1 MGIRDSVLKAPSE
14 SLRPEGAYAIARSGV
29 IGILYESDEWSD
41 WKLGR
46 ELEAALAELSLI
58 HI

>member
-1 MGIRDSVLKAPSE
+1 M
-14 SLRPEGAYAIARSGV
+14 

-46 ELEAALAELSLI
+46 ELEAALAEKPFQLKRTRRQRQEKATQPTI
-58 HI
+58 PGVTCA

>member
-1 MGIRDSVLKAPSE
+1 M
-14 SLRPEGAYAIARSGV
+14 

-46 ELEAALAELSLI
+46 ELEAALAENALAETVPAEANSQTATKMKATQPTI
-58 HI
+58 PGVTCA